1 MTGGLATRL
10 VTCLAAVAA
19 RGWLDAGMSEY
30 DGFSVSADGAVG
42 RLTIDRADKRNAVT
56 SAMWQA
62 LPDLLAG
69 LAKDPQVKVLVVT
82 GAGASFSAGADI
94 ADLVAGDDPAD
105 PMAAIRGH
113 NLRAQAALRDF
124 PKPTIA
130 MIRGHCIGGGME
142 IAACCDLRFADR
154 TAVFGVTPA
163 RIGVIYPPEAIRGL
177 VDLVGPATAKYL
189 LFSGELLT
197 ADESYAKGLVDR
209 LCDDLESDVRR
220 FAEVLLS
227 RSQLTIHAVKETVA
241 ALLTGTDPEPA
252 ARARYL
258 ETFTSGELP
267 EGVAAFRAKRPPAFT
282 WTP

>member
-1 MTGGLATRL
+1 
-10 VTCLAAVAA
+10 
-19 RGWLDAGMSEY
+19 MSEY

-142 IAACCDLRFADR
+142 IAAC
-154 TAVFGVTPA
+154 
-163 RIGVIYPPEAIRGL
+163 
-177 VDLVGPATAKYL
+177 LVGPATAKYL